1 MAFFGTAAST
11 TAAPTADKDVELIEP
26 PTDSISSVSF
36 SPQADYL
43 AVGSWDNSVRVVSG
57 FLPKPPRLLS
67 YRSESMKLALK
78 DNPPVRR
85 CIRTKA
91 PFSMSAGAKYV
102 TFTRKSFI
110 FDALI
115 NEL

>member
-57 FLPKPPRLLS
+57 PPFRTVSLTLS
-67 YRSESMKLALK
+67 YRSEFMKLAPK
-78 DNPPVRR
+78 DNPRAKQ
-85 CIRTKA
+85 CISTKA
-91 PFSMSAGAKYV
+91 PFSTSAGVK
-102 TFTRKSFI
+102 
-110 FDALI
+110 
-115 NEL
+115 